1 MTVGHSWIW
10 LVDVSKRPDRRFE
23 VVWNVS
29 RLGEWSDGG
38 GVCNTKAADEEKK
51 GEERMKS
58 TTSAGIGGLKIGCS
72 DEVVWMG

>member
-1 MTVGHSWIW
+1 MECQQTQCEW
-10 LVDVSKRPDRRFE
+10 L
-23 VVWNVS
+23 
-29 RLGEWSDGG
+29 DGG
-38 GVCNTKAADEEKK
+38 GVCNTMDADEEKK